1 VDGSDDGCLVG
12 ALLGSNDGC
21 ALGILLGDADGC
33 ALGSAVPAVGR
44 VDG

>member
-1 VDGSDDGCLVG
+1 MDGSDDGCLVG